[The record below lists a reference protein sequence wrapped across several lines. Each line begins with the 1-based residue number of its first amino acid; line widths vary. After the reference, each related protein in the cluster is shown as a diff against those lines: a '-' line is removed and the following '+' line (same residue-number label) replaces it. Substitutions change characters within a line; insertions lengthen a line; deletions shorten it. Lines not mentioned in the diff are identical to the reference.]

1 MVTLT
6 EFVFCVFGFP
16 RSEIQYPQF
25 LMQSSVSDWVNQSSG
40 VSGIK
45 TTTKIRGMAK
55 LSILKS
61 S

>member
-6 EFVFCVFGFP
+6 EFVFGVSGIP
-16 RSEIQYPQF
+16 RSEIQYPQP
-25 LMQSSVSDWVNQSSG
+25 LMQSFVSDWVNQSSG
-40 VSGIK
+40 VLGIK

-61 S
+61 L